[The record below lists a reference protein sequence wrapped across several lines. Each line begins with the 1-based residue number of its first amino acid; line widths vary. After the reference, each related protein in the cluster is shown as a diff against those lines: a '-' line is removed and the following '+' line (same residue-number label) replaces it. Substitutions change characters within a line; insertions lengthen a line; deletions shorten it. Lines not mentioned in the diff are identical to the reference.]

1 MRAALQHLESL
12 GTDCQCCVASEMW
25 SGVVLMAVLLDCVCL
40 FQTPAGIRWQPLEI
54 VLSD

>member
-40 FQTPAGIRWQPLEI
+40 FQTPAGIHWQPLEI